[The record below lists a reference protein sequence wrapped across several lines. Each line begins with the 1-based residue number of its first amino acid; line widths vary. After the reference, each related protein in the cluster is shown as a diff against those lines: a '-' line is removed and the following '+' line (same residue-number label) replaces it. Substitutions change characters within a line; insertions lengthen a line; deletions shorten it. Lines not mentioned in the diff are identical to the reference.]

1 MTKKSK
7 MKVAICFYGLV
18 GSTTK
23 KYGLGKKLDPTIA
36 YQYYQKNVFKNL
48 TDFDVFIH
56 SQSIEKKNKLKKL
69 YKPAAY
75 KIEHQKN
82 FFLNTITHPQVLLAL
97 ILFPYNIFK
106 NLIFKKNNFTKSFKS
121 KFVRCYNAY
130 SRWYSLKEAVDL
142 KKKYEI
148 ENNFKYDLV
157 FLTRLDLAFITS
169 FYFKKID
176 GKFLTVPN
184 HNDVPTPRNNYMQ
197 KVQLNNK
204 TYEKGISDFWFISAS
219 DNIDKFASLVNR
231 FKKYNIS
238 NHISSLQHSKYLKL
252 KLRFYKYRGLD
263 HEAIRR
269 LKFSKE

>member
-82 FFLNTITHPQVLLAL
+82 FFLNTNTHPQVLLAL

-106 NLIFKKNNFTKSFKS
+106 NLIFKKNNFTKNFKS
-121 KFVRCYNAY
+121 KFV
-130 SRWYSLKEAVDL
+130 
-142 KKKYEI
+142 
-148 ENNFKYDLV
+148 
-157 FLTRLDLAFITS
+157 
-169 FYFKKID
+169 
-176 GKFLTVPN
+176 
-184 HNDVPTPRNNYMQ
+184 
-197 KVQLNNK
+197 
-204 TYEKGISDFWFISAS
+204 
-219 DNIDKFASLVNR
+219 
-231 FKKYNIS
+231 
-238 NHISSLQHSKYLKL
+238 
-252 KLRFYKYRGLD
+252 
-263 HEAIRR
+263 
-269 LKFSKE
+269 

>member
-1 MTKKSK
+1 MR
-7 MKVAICFYGLV
+7 VAVCFYGLV
-18 GSTTK
+18 GSAQK
-23 KYGLGKKLDPTIA
+23 KFGKGASLDPKLA
-36 YQYYQKNVFKNL
+36 HKFYKKNVFKYIKNY
-48 TDFDVFIH
+48 DVFIH
-56 SQSIEKKNKLKKL
+56 SQSIEYIEDLKNLYSPKLYCIERKKFFFFKIITNLKFIRILFFSIFKFSKLK
-69 YKPAAY
+69 
-75 KIEHQKN
+75 QR
-82 FFLNTITHPQVLLAL
+82 FLRGLNG
-97 ILFPYNIFK
+97 
-106 NLIFKKNNFTKSFKS
+106 
-121 KFVRCYNAY
+121 Y
-130 SRWYSLKEAVDL
+130 SRWYSTKKVIEL
-142 KKKYEI
+142 KKKYER

-169 FYFKKID
+169 FYFNKID

-252 KLRFYKYRGLD
+252 KLQFYKYRGLD